1 MSIIAWLVV
10 GAIAGWVASMVVP
23 GDEGYGW
30 LGGLIAGIIGAIV
43 GGWIFG
49 AITNE
54 NFMDHLT
61 IGTIIAAIVGAII
74 VVFVWKMVARRG
86 APA

>member
-1 MSIIAWLVV
+1 MSIIAWLIV
-10 GAIAGWVASMVVP
+10 GALAGWIASMVVP

-49 AITNE
+49 AISGE

-74 VVFVWKMVARRG
+74 VVFVWNAVARRSRT
-86 APA
+86 A